1 MATKKKKL
9 TFALMDPPFENART
23 VTTMRL
29 IDIAARR
36 GHEIIVFAY
45 EGAVGHAFA
54 KQAKHANAAHGHDLA
69 QEDHPL
75 AREWVANILAASQAA
90 GGKIDWINC
99 GLCVDERGVG
109 EFIHGTRRGSPAD
122 LLKAAEGSDNSLV
135 IGTRG

>member
-1 MATKKKKL
+1 MATKKKL

-75 AREWVANILAASQAA
+75 ARDRGRARHSRAWPASRRR
-90 GGKIDWINC
+90 
-99 GLCVDERGVG
+99 VPPRPRRR
-109 EFIHGTRRGSPAD
+109 TR
-122 LLKAAEGSDNSLV
+122 
-135 IGTRG
+135 